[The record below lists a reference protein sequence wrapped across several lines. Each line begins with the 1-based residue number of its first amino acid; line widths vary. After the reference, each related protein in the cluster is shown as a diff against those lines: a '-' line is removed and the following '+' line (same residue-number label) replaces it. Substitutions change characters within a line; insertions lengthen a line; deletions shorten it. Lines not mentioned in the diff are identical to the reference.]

1 MDQAFAA
8 PLFQG
13 LPGLPDEFG
22 GMVSQLQRKA
32 PDRVSKARTTPA
44 GISTRP
50 LSSIADPTTTMSSIT
65 AGGDVMWYQP
75 ARKPGTSRRLTS
87 PALPKSAQ
95 GAPVAASSAM
105 RRASRVA
112 SNNRRRQGWVAGL
125 EGSSHVATPR
135 LISPSP

>member
-1 MDQAFAA
+1 LPVGTKTRSRSGSTAIMDQAFAA

-13 LPGLPDEFG
+13 LAEVVLLAEFG
-22 GMVSQLQRKA
+22 GMGSQLQRKA

-75 ARKPGTSRRLTS
+75 ARKPGDRKSTRL
-87 PALPKSAQ
+87 
-95 GAPVAASSAM
+95 
-105 RRASRVA
+105 
-112 SNNRRRQGWVAGL
+112 N
-125 EGSSHVATPR
+125 SSH
-135 LISPSP
+135 